1 MSKVNEPIEIEKR
14 DGLIKE
20 LIELRKYLN
29 YKNSSFCKSKLDK
42 IIEKYFGECFESIRK
57 KNKPFERK

>member
-1 MSKVNEPIEIEKR
+1 MNKVNESIEIEER
-14 DGLIKE
+14 NGLIKE

-42 IIEKYFGECFESIRK
+42 IIRKYFGEYFESIRK
-57 KNKPFERK
+57 KS